1 MSVRTRLVSTT
12 PKPIRRALKTA
23 IRAVYVMP
31 TSPARLL
38 PDFLIIGA
46 QRSGTTSLYNDLA
59 QHPAVGP
66 LVLEKGAHY
75 FSTNYDKSL
84 GWYRSHF
91 PLKWRAAAER
101 RRGRP
106 FMTGE
111 GSPYY
116 VFHPLAAQRVG
127 ETLPHVKLL
136 LMLRDPVQRA
146 YSQYRHEVARGFEHL
161 PTFEEAID
169 AEPERLAGERER
181 IIEDPSY
188 HSFEHQHHSY
198 LARGRYLEQ
207 ILRWRS
213 LFPPEQMLII
223 KSEDFFSQPEPSFA
237 NVLEFL
243 DLPPWRPKSFRRY
256 NAARPAAMEPATRE
270 RLERYF
276 AGPNR
281 ALADHLETEL
291 GWSS

>member
-1 MSVRTRLVSTT
+1 MRAKLIQGT
-12 PKPIRRALKTA
+12 PKPVRRALKTV

-46 QRSGTTSLYNDLA
+46 QRCGTTSLYNYLG
-59 QHPAVGP
+59 QNPAVGP

-91 PLKWRAAAER
+91 PMRWRAAAEH

-106 FMTGE
+106 FVTGE

-116 VFHPLAAQRVG
+116 VFHPLAPQRVA
-127 ETLPHVKLL
+127 ETVPEVKLL
-136 LMLRDPVQRA
+136 LMLRDPVERA
-146 YSQYRHEVARGFEHL
+146 YSQYRHEVGRGFEHL

-169 AEPERLAGERER
+169 AEPGRLAGQRER
-181 IIEDPSY
+181 ILEDPGY
-188 HSFEHQHHSY
+188 RSFEHQHYSY

-207 ILRWRS
+207 ILAWQA
-213 LFPPEQMLII
+213 LFPPERMLILR
-223 KSEDFFSQPEPSFA
+223 SEDFFSDPESSYA
-237 NVLEFL
+237 KVLVFL
-243 DLPPWRPKSFRRY
+243 GLPPWRPRAFARY
-256 NAARPAAMEPATRE
+256 NASRPAALNPQTRE
-270 RLERYF
+270 RLEGYF
-276 AGPNR
+276 EPHNR
-281 ALADHLETEL
+281 SLAEHLGIEL